1 MRSLRAE
8 RKFQFGNRDF
18 IKKLLSK
25 CYCRRSFNCIR
36 RHQGQKMKKARLN
49 GDKIFS
55 VCSIPCF
62 DKLKGFS

>member
-1 MRSLRAE
+1 M
-8 RKFQFGNRDF
+8 
-18 IKKLLSK
+18 
-25 CYCRRSFNCIR
+25 R
-36 RHQGQKMKKARLN
+36 RHQGQNMKTARLN